1 MSLDKFEILKGEA
14 IKAASETA
22 DAHIQNWT
30 RFVVG
35 WEEFHRGRQNEARD
49 VARELMR
56 VGRTLSDPR
65 STGLGLALLTWI
77 ALVADSYAEALEYSE
92 QSLAVAVTA
101 FDRNAANNGKDGALV
116 LLRRTD
122 EGLNLLEA
130 FNKRCVADGDLYAFV
145 GNEGI
150 IPVGKVF
157 QGNIS
162 EGIRLLEEAISRRE
176 KEGYR
181 TTADW
186 YRMFLSEVYLQ
197 IIAGKEKPP
206 PMVLLRNL
214 PILLKVMFTASSRI
228 PAMMASVFENPQFGP
243 EGHHAGHA
251 EMILGLLYKAKKKR
265 ELAVQHLIKA
275 KEILSRFGQT
285 PMLARLDTALAEV
298 QP

>member
-1 MSLDKFEILKGEA
+1 M
-14 IKAASETA
+14 
-22 DAHIQNWT
+22 Q
-30 RFVVG
+30 
-35 WEEFHRGRQNEARD
+35 
-49 VARELMR
+49 
-56 VGRTLSDPR
+56 VGRRLSDPR
-65 STGLGLALLTWI
+65 STGLGLALSTWI

-101 FDRNAANNGKDGALV
+101 FDRNTAINGKGGALV

-122 EGLNLLEA
+122 EGLKLLEA
-130 FNKRCVADGDLYAFV
+130 FTRRCVVDGDLYGLV

-157 QGNIS
+157 QGNIR
-162 EGIRLLEEAISRRE
+162 EGVRLLEEAISRRE

-206 PMVLLRNL
+206 LLILLRNL
-214 PILLKVMFTASSRI
+214 PILVKVMFTASSRI
-228 PAMMASVFENPQFGP
+228 PVMMQSVFENPRFGP

-251 EMILGLLYKAKKKR
+251 EMILGLLYKAKKKPD
-265 ELAVQHLIKA
+265 LAVEHLIKA
-275 KEILSRFGQT
+275 KRILSQFGQT
-285 PMLARLDTALAEV
+285 PMFARLDTALAELG
-298 QP
+298 Q